1 MGTQP
6 TPEEAA
12 SALNEVAERR
22 EQAASTNAHPVWTLW
37 VIGAGAIGFGLA
49 SDLWPERSTE
59 LLYLFATGALLL
71 VFLPRWKR
79 PGSAMGYQ
87 SDPRPVGISARGR
100 ALRALVMLALMAV
113 FAAGAVA
120 LRSWDV
126 PYPTT
131 IASFVVVV
139 TMPLWHRLLNRA
151 ARDPKV

>member
-12 SALNEVAERR
+12 NALNEVAERR
-22 EQAASTNAHPVWTLW
+22 EQAARPGTHPLWTLV
-37 VIGAGAIGFGLA
+37 VISVGAVGFGLA
-49 SDLWPERSTE
+49 SDLWPERGTE
-59 LLYLFATGALLL
+59 LVYVFATAALLL

-87 SDPRPVGISARGR
+87 SDPRLVGISARGR

-120 LRSWDV
+120 LRSWDL

-139 TMPLWHRLLNRA
+139 TMPLWHWLLNRA
-151 ARDPKV
+151 ARGPKA